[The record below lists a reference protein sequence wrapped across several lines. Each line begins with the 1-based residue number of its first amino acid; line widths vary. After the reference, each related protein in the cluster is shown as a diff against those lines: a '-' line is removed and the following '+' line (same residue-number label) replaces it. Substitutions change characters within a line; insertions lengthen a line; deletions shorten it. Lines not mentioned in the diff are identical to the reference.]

1 MLFTFMIEGNLG
13 EDPELRVT
21 RDGKNVAQ
29 LRVGR
34 TSRRVK
40 DGEWVDAHTT
50 WVTVTAWEGLAERC
64 MSLKKGDTVIVT
76 GRDDLRPWAF
86 TRRDNGEADAALQ
99 VTASN
104 IALSMRFKSAESL
117 QPENAPWS
125 VEDATAPEP
134 EYV

>member
-13 EDPELRVT
+13 ENPELRKT

-34 TSRRVK
+34 TSRRVR

-50 WVTVTAWEGLAERC
+50 WVTVTAWEELAERC
-64 MSLKKGDTVIVT
+64 MSLKKGDTVVVT
-76 GRDDLRPWAF
+76 GRDDLRPWAY
-86 TRRDNGEADAALQ
+86 TRRADGEAAAELQ